1 MYRAL
6 GKRVVRHWPLMIGG
20 WVVLL
25 IALKIAAPPWLDVV
39 ESGEFAF
46 LPEESPSLQGEAVYR
61 EAWGTDYASNIVVV
75 VRRDKMQL
83 EERDREF
90 IQTVLKDELAK
101 IIDEVGIPEPA
112 RTVAVADDSPS
123 EPETVEPAADDSEP
137 EVDPLEVA
145 RQKIKTFGS
154 FGWEKILDSSDGT
167 ATMVVIDLKTEFLNQ
182 DNMPLIDRVEELIR
196 RGSGKSLYDRKVKTE
211 DGEEEPVVPPGL
223 NLALSGSATV
233 GRDMMEA
240 AVESSK
246 ATELWTTILV
256 VALLIM
262 IYRAPVLAMIPL
274 LTVFI
279 ATETSLALLSILA
292 EHGIL
297 SLFNGAEVYI
307 KVLSY
312 GAGVDYC
319 LFLIARFKEEL
330 DETKDPATAV
340 SGSIEKVGEAL
351 VASAGT
357 VICGI
362 GMMMFADFGKFAQA
376 GTTIPIALIVVLVAS
391 LTFTPAILRMTG
403 QWAFW
408 PHVSTQRLQATAG
421 WVSSTGFFAWL
432 LRKNVFETI
441 WRKTSELIEEK
452 PAFVLS
458 LSVALM
464 LPFSVIAVLFFNNL
478 SYGLLSELPQE
489 NASVIG
495 ARAIQSH
502 YPAGTAGP
510 VTLLLHNPKIDFTD
524 EQTKEGLNQVV
535 ESLYGRRDELRL
547 ADIRSVVDPF
557 GIASRDS
564 EDPVEAASEEPT
576 EAEDGPVAG
585 GGIFNA
591 ILGGRND
598 EDEGN
603 QGGGFADRLIAIAEA
618 RKAQE
623 FYVGQHGDY
632 EGTMTR
638 IDLVSVDDP
647 FSRGSINQFTQLRA
661 EVLETANKFLVGA
674 GEAGSVEVFAV
685 GSTASIRDLKTVTDR
700 DQRVVDALVLGGIF
714 AILLVLLRG
723 FANHITVSIYLIV
736 SVFFSY
742 LVTLGATFAFFWAI
756 DPSGF
761 TGLDW
766 KVPTF
771 LFTILIA
778 VGEDYNI
785 FLMTR
790 IREEQE
796 QHGRIK
802 GVGVALTKTGGII
815 SSCGII
821 MAGTFSSLLAGTLA
835 GMQQLG
841 FALAFGVLLDTFVVR
856 PILVPA
862 FLVLLYQ
869 GRFDWLRTLLHL
881 PAIGADTDEPP
892 RGDVD
897 DRQATAGEPAPAPV
911 ETGGNA

>member
-46 LPEESPSLQGEAVYR
+46 LPEDSPSLQGEAVYR
-61 EAWGTDYASNIVVV
+61 EAWQADYASNIVIV

-83 EERDREF
+83 EDRDRGF

-101 IIDEVGIPEPA
+101 IIHEVGIPEPA
-112 RTVAVADDSPS
+112 RIATESDDEAEDTETESPA
-123 EPETVEPAADDSEP
+123 EDAELDI
-137 EVDPLEVA
+137 DPLEVA
-145 RQKIKTFGS
+145 RQKIKTFGTVN
-154 FGWEKILDSSDGT
+154 WEKILDSADGT

-182 DNMPLIDRVEELIR
+182 DNIPLIDRIEELIR
-196 RGSGKSLYDRKVKTE
+196 PGNEASLYGRKGDDNK
-211 DGEEEPVVPPGL
+211 PIVPPGL

-256 VALLIM
+256 ILLLIM

-274 LTVFI
+274 VTVFI

-292 EHGIL
+292 DYGIL

-376 GTTIPIALIVVLVAS
+376 GTTIPIALIIVLTAS

-408 PHVSTQRLQATAG
+408 PHVSTKRLQSTAG

-510 VTLLLHNPKIDFTD
+510 VTLLLHNPRLDFTEED
-524 EQTKEGLNQVV
+524 TKKGLKQVV
-535 ESLYGRRDELRL
+535 ESLYERREELRL

-557 GIASRDS
+557 GIASREPKDELPS
-564 EDPVEAASEEPT
+564 GDTEDPAEDEPSEEEP
-576 EAEDGPVAG
+576 G
-585 GGIFNA
+585 GGI
-591 ILGGRND
+591 LGQLANVFGAGND
-598 EDEGN
+598 EGEENGP
-603 QGGGFADRLIAIAEA
+603 GFFPDFVKDRIA
-618 RKAQE
+618 QQ
-623 FYVGQHGDY
+623 FYVGQNGRFEDN
-632 EGTMTR
+632 MTR
-638 IDLVSVDDP
+638 IDLISIDDP
-647 FSRGSINQFTQLRA
+647 FSRGSINQFTQLRT
-661 EVLETANKFLVGA
+661 EVLETANKFLVDS
-674 GEAGSVEVFAV
+674 GEAGSLEVFAV

-742 LVTLGATFAFFWAI
+742 LVTLGVTFAFFWAI

-869 GRFDWLRTLLHL
+869 GRFDWFRTLLHL
-881 PAIGADTDEPP
+881 PAIGSQADDQQH
-892 RGDVD
+892 GDVD
-897 DRQATAGEPAPAPV
+897 ARQRTDEPAPAPI
-911 ETGGNA
+911 EATGEA

>member
-6 GKRVVRHWPLMIGG
+6 GKSVVRYWPFLIGG
-20 WVVLL
+20 WIALL
-25 IALKIAAPPWLDVV
+25 IALHVSAPDWKDVV

-46 LPEESPSLQGEAVYR
+46 LPEEMPSLQGEAVYR
-61 EAWGTDYASNIVVV
+61 EAWKTDYASNIVVV
-75 VRRDKMQL
+75 VRRNKEL
-83 EERDREF
+83 EEDDREF
-90 IQTVLKDELAK
+90 IQQVLKPELAAVLM
-101 IIDEVGIPEPA
+101 DVGIPEPA
-112 RTVAVADDSPS
+112 TSIKADEAPPLDADG
-123 EPETVEPAADDSEP
+123 EPEP
-137 EVDPLEVA
+137 ESLETYE
-145 RQKIKTFGS
+145 QKIKTYKTL
-154 FGWEKILDSSDGT
+154 GWEKILNSADGT
-167 ATMVVIDLKTEFLNQ
+167 ATMVVIDLKTEFFDQ

-196 RGSGKSLYDRKVKTE
+196 RGSGKSLYEQSR
-211 DGEEEPVVPPGL
+211 VPKGL

-233 GRDMMEA
+233 GRDLMHEA
-240 AVESSK
+240 QESSD

-256 VALLIM
+256 IALLVM
-262 IYRAPVLAMIPL
+262 IYRAPVLALIPL
-274 LTVFI
+274 VTVFI

-297 SLFNGAEVYI
+297 RLFNGAEVYI

-330 DETKDPATAV
+330 DETKDPARAV
-340 SGSIEKVGEAL
+340 SGAIEKVGEAL

-376 GTTIPIALIVVLVAS
+376 GTTIPIALIVVLTAS
-391 LTFTPAILRMTG
+391 MTFTPAVLRMTG
-403 QWAFW
+403 QFAFW
-408 PHVSTQRLQATAG
+408 PHVSTRRLQSTAG
-421 WVSSTGFFAWL
+421 WVSATGFFAWL
-432 LRKNVFETI
+432 LRKNVFETL
-441 WRKTSELIEEK
+441 WRKTGEVIEEK

-464 LPFSVIAVLFFNNL
+464 LPFSVIAVVCFNNL

-489 NASVIG
+489 NASVLG
-495 ARAIQSH
+495 ARAVQSH

-510 VTLLLHNPKIDFTD
+510 VTLLLNHSKLDFTD
-524 EQTKEGLNQVV
+524 ESTQEGLKQVV
-535 ESLYGRRDELRL
+535 DSLYERRDELHL
-547 ADIRSVVDPF
+547 ADIRSVVDAF
-557 GIASRDS
+557 GIASRPTDDAT
-564 EDPVEAASEEPT
+564 EDAPGEGDEGEDES
-576 EAEDGPVAG
+576 AEDESPPPNPFVGLLGGAG
-585 GGIFNA
+585 GN
-591 ILGGRND
+591 GGVNLQDVLR
-598 EDEGN
+598 EK
-603 QGGGFADRLIAIAEA
+603 AEKH
-618 RKAQE
+618 KAEQY
-623 FYVGQHGDY
+623 YVGQYGDY
-632 EGTMTR
+632 EHNLTR
-638 IDLVSVDDP
+638 LDLVSDDDP
-647 FSRGSINQFTQLRA
+647 FSRDSISQFTRLRA
-661 EVLETANKFLVGA
+661 EVQETANKFLVGA
-674 GEAGSVEVFAV
+674 GETGSVNVFAI
-685 GSTASIRDLKTVTDR
+685 GPTASIRDLKVVTDR

-742 LVTLGATFAFFWAI
+742 LVTLGVTFAFFWAI
-756 DPSGF
+756 DPAGF

-790 IREEQE
+790 IKEEQE
-796 QHGRIK
+796 LHGRIR

-815 SSCGII
+815 SSCGVI

-869 GRFDWLRTLLHL
+869 GRFDWIRQLLHL
-881 PAIGADTDEPP
+881 PAIK
-892 RGDVD
+892 VD
-897 DRQATAGEPAPAPV
+897 NTQRSEDAEPASLEARG
-911 ETGGNA
+911 EA